1 MGEKPF
7 RLHLTSEAQILR
19 YIRYCTNNIYSQVY
33 IDATGSIVKSLPHQK
48 TVLMYGAVFKD
59 GNDPTNVIPMGHAIL
74 ADHTATSISYFL
86 GSLRQHIVTIKDKVI
101 RHSFFVTD
109 FSPAIFNAI
118 LQAFNHE
125 DIRGHLEQCWNV
137 ILRKYDAK
145 QIRSRSFLRF
155 CYSHMM
161 NAFAR
166 SLSAAKVAKDI
177 RKKALHIFA
186 LFINCGELEM
196 PFKFLKRVLHVFEN
210 PQATDAEDILQKF
223 LEAPYDDE
231 TILDKSGSCEIE
243 VDEESVDPLDE
254 VDENVHDTK
263 TRKSARILQA
273 SLPKAIETLDSSP
286 VRRVRKIV
294 MIDQCPLLWP
304 AFGINNKIFE
314 GSIFLLF

>member
-145 QIRSRSFLRF
+145 QI
-155 CYSHMM
+155 
-161 NAFAR
+161 
-166 SLSAAKVAKDI
+166 
-177 RKKALHIFA
+177 
-186 LFINCGELEM
+186 
-196 PFKFLKRVLHVFEN
+196 P
-210 PQATDAEDILQKF
+210 
-223 LEAPYDDE
+223 
-231 TILDKSGSCEIE
+231 
-243 VDEESVDPLDE
+243 
-254 VDENVHDTK
+254 K